1 METQLLDNL
10 KLIETDKN
18 TNLLPENLKTG
29 VTCLGVTGSTDPL
42 SITNDANATEIDIVT
57 GKTAYVSGQK
67 VTGTFAGMDPSDA
80 TAQAK
85 DILKGKTAY
94 INGGKTTGT
103 LDLTDETY
111 VATSEDLRIDNTN
124 VTFCYAFPIY
134 IRQAN
139 IQAPLLDVANLI
151 DLTPDKLVKGYTILG
166 VEGTAG
172 IAQTVPYTS
181 LEELNSV
188 VGTEG
193 DLAVVATAEAYEGT
207 YQYTN
212 GAWVE
217 IFSARRYENTI
228 TPEEYDTALYL
239 SEDIMGGDQ

>member
-103 LDLTDETY
+103 LDLSDETY
-111 VATSEDLRIDNTN
+111 VATSEDLRIDNVN

-139 IQAPLLDVANLI
+139 IQAPLDEVANLI
-151 DLTPDKLVKGYTILG
+151 GLTADKILKGNKILG
-166 VEGTAG
+166 IEGTVG
-172 IAQTVPYTS
+172 MAQTVPYES
-181 LEELNSV
+181 LEELHAV
-188 VGTEG
+188 IGTEG
-193 DLAVVATAEAYEGT
+193 DLAVVATATKYEGT
-207 YQYTN
+207 YKYTD
-212 GAWVE
+212 GVWVE
-217 IFSARRYENTI
+217 IFSDRRYENTI
-228 TPEEYDTALYL
+228 TPYEYATALEL
-239 SEDIMGGDQ
+239 SEDIKGGA